1 MPYVAR
7 ERPSRSF
14 LADTTNPAYA
24 RRDAWE
30 RLGRVAE
37 RLAAGQRSGQEV
49 AELETE
55 LTDLIAFLRGVERL
69 WVYPGAQGLARL
81 EEWATR
87 EDYDV
92 LAEQARIAAWQ
103 LGRWSDK
110 ASMFGA
116 VGEPVRQP
124 DPGEKLP
131 GYFTLL
137 VVSDTDPSVL
147 KSGLDEIRSYT
158 RPGEDLVFEI
168 VAVESFEAAL
178 AAVLVNHDV
187 QAVLLR
193 YDFPFRSDV
202 AFGFYGSRMEDLDAE
217 FTLSAADAGPR
228 SFPLAQA
235 IRQLRPHL
243 NLYLLTD
250 ESMPEMHDTTY
261 EVFDRVFYRY
271 EARSELHVTMMAGVR
286 ERVDTPFFDALKKY
300 AERPIGN
307 FHALPIARG
316 NSVFN
321 SKWISDMAEFYGRNI
336 FLAETSS
343 TAGGLDSLLSPHG
356 SLKEAQD
363 KAAKAW
369 GALQT
374 YFATNG
380 TSTSN
385 KIVVQALTRPDDIVL
400 IDRNCHKSHHYGL
413 ILGGAHPIY
422 LDAYPLQE
430 YAIYGGVPLRTI
442 KQTLLDLRRAGRLD
456 AVKMLL
462 LTSCTF
468 DGVTYNPRRVMEEV
482 LAIKPDIV
490 FLWDEAW
497 FAFAGVATL
506 IRQRTAMSAARS
518 LQQQLRSEAYRLEY
532 AAYAERMAGL
542 DPDDDATWLDQHLL
556 PDPDL
561 ARVRVYATQSTHKSL
576 SALRQGSMI
585 HVFDQEFERKAVGQF
600 HEAFNTHT
608 STSPNYQILASLDLA
623 RRQFDLEG
631 YALVARAYE
640 IALTIRRRVQSDPL
654 LSRFMRVLTTT
665 DMVPEEFRPV
675 GGAAAVPVNPDE
687 SIGWEHARRAVRDN
701 EFVLD
706 PTRIT
711 LFIGGTGWNGD
722 EFKNEV
728 LMDRY
733 GIQVNKTSINS
744 VLLIITIGVT
754 WGSADYLLDVLRQ
767 IASRLDVELAE
778 YSPAQR
784 KVFDRRVHRVTAELP
799 HLPDFSAFHDAFSP
813 YPGSPEGDMRAAYFL
828 GYDPQNVDYVSLDE
842 AAELLD
848 AGRDLVST
856 TLVVPY
862 PPGFPILV
870 PGQLVSR
877 DIVEFMSKLDVKEI
891 HGYRPDLGLATFTE
905 DALVRVAGQPRAVT
919 A

>member
-1 MPYVAR
+1 MVYVAR

-14 LADTTNPAYA
+14 LAETTNPAYA

-30 RLGRVAE
+30 RLGQVAE
-37 RLAAGQRSGQEV
+37 RLAAGQHSGQSVE
-49 AELETE
+49 ALETE
-55 LTDLIAFLRGVERL
+55 LADLMAFLRGVERL
-69 WVYPGAQGLARL
+69 WVYPGAQGLATL
-81 EEWATR
+81 EDWANR

-92 LAEQARIAAWQ
+92 LGEQARIAAWQ

-110 ASMFGA
+110 ASMFGRI
-116 VGEPVRQP
+116 GESVRQP
-124 DPGEKLP
+124 DQKEKLP

-137 VVSDTDPSVL
+137 VVSDTDPEVL
-147 KSGLDEIRSYT
+147 KSGLDEIRSYA
-158 RPGEDLVFEI
+158 RPGDDLVFEI
-168 VAVESFEAAL
+168 VAVESFEAAM
-178 AAVLVNHDV
+178 AAVLVNHDI

-202 AFGFYGSRMEDLDAE
+202 AFGFYGGRMEDLDAE
-217 FTLSAADAGPR
+217 FTLSAADARPR
-228 SFPLAQA
+228 SFALAQA
-235 IRQLRPHL
+235 IRQVRPHL

-250 ESMPEMHDTTY
+250 ESMPQTHDSTY

-271 EARSELHVTMMAGVR
+271 EARSELHVTVMAGVR
-286 ERVDTPFFDALKKY
+286 ARVDTPFFDALKEY

-316 NSVFN
+316 NSLFN
-321 SKWISDMAEFYGRNI
+321 SKWIRDMGEFYGRNI

-343 TAGGLDSLLSPHG
+343 TSGGLDSLLSPHG
-356 SLKEAQD
+356 SLKDAQD

-369 GALQT
+369 GSMET

-422 LDAYPLQE
+422 LDAYPLQD
-430 YAIYGGVPLRTI
+430 YAVYGGVPLRTV

-462 LTSCTF
+462 LTNCTF

-497 FAFAGVATL
+497 FAFANVAPL
-506 IRQRTAMSAARS
+506 IRQRTAMSAAQS
-518 LQQQLRSEAYRLEY
+518 LLQQLRSGAYREEY
-532 AAYAERMAGL
+532 AAYVERMNEL
-542 DPDDDATWLDQHLL
+542 DPDDDATWLDHHLL
-556 PDPDL
+556 PDPEQ

-623 RRQFDLEG
+623 RRQVDLEG

-640 IALTIRRRVQSDPL
+640 IALTIRRRVQTDPL
-654 LSRFMRVLTTT
+654 LSRFMRVLTAA
-665 DMVPEEFRPV
+665 DMIPQEYRPV
-675 GGAAAVPVNPDE
+675 AGGSMTPVHPDE
-687 SIGWEHARRAVRDN
+687 SAGWENARAAVREN
-701 EFVLD
+701 EFILD

-711 LFIGGTGWNGD
+711 LFIGDTGWNGD
-722 EFKNEV
+722 EFKNDV

-744 VLLIITIGVT
+744 VLFIVTIGAT
-754 WGSADYLLDVLRQ
+754 WGSVDYLLDVLRQ
-767 IASRLDVELAE
+767 IASSLDIELAE

-784 KVFDRRVHRVTAELP
+784 RVHDRRVQRVTTELP
-799 HLPDFSAFHDAFSP
+799 HLPDFSAFHDGFAP
-813 YPGSPEGDMRAAYFL
+813 HPGSPEGDMRAAFFL
-828 GYDPQNVDYVSLDE
+828 GYDPDNVDYVPLEE
-842 AAELLD
+842 ASELLD
-848 AGRDLVST
+848 AGRELVST

-877 DIVEFMSKLDVKEI
+877 DILEFMSKLDVKEI
-891 HGYRPDLGLATFTE
+891 HGYEPDLGLAVFT
-905 DALVRVAGQPRAVT
+905 DQALAGAAGR
-919 A
+919 

>member
-1 MPYVAR
+1 MSYVAR
-7 ERPSRSF
+7 EHPSRSF

-37 RLAAGQRSGQEV
+37 RLAVGQRSADDVDGLE
-49 AELETE
+49 AELA
-55 LTDLIAFLRGVERL
+55 DLIAFLRGVEGL
-69 WVYPGAQGLARL
+69 WVYPGLSGLTTL
-81 EEWATR
+81 ESWATR
-87 EDYDV
+87 GDYDV
-92 LAEQARIAAWQ
+92 LAEQARVAAWQ

-110 ASMFGA
+110 ASMFGGI
-116 VGEPVRQP
+116 GEPVRQP
-124 DPGEKLP
+124 RPDEKLP

-137 VVSDTDPSVL
+137 VVSDTDPAVL
-147 KSGLDEIRSYT
+147 ASGLGELRSYS
-158 RPGEDLVFEI
+158 GAHDDLVFEI
-168 VAVESFEAAL
+168 VAVDSFEAAL
-178 AAVLVNHDV
+178 AAVLVNHDI

-193 YDFPFRSDV
+193 YDFPFRSSAV
-202 AFGFYGSRMEDLDAE
+202 FGFYGPQLDE
-217 FTLSAADAGPR
+217 LDTEYGLGGTGSPPR
-228 SFPLAQA
+228 SFALAQV
-235 IRQLRPHL
+235 IRRIRPHL

-250 ESMPEMHDTTY
+250 ESMPESHDRTY

-271 EARSELHVTMMAGVR
+271 EARSELHVTVMSGVR
-286 ERVDTPFFDALKKY
+286 NRVDTPFFDALKKY

-316 NSVFN
+316 NSLFN
-321 SKWISDMAEFYGRNI
+321 SKWIRDMADFYGRNI

-343 TAGGLDSLLSPHG
+343 TSGGLDSLLSPHG

-363 KAAKAW
+363 KAARAW
-369 GALQT
+369 SAEHT

-422 LDAYPLQE
+422 LDAYPLQD

-442 KQTLLDLRRAGRLD
+442 KKTLLDLRRAGRLD

-462 LTSCTF
+462 LTNCTF
-468 DGVTYNPRRVMEEV
+468 DGVTYNPQRVMEEV

-497 FAFAGVATL
+497 FAFVNVHPLMRHRAGMA
-506 IRQRTAMSAARS
+506 SARALETR
-518 LQQQLRSEAYRLEY
+518 LRSPRYRDEFEAHR
-532 AAYAERMAGL
+532 ARMADL
-542 DPDDDATWLDQHLL
+542 DPDDDATWLDNQLL
-556 PDPDL
+556 PDPDR
-561 ARVRVYATQSTHKSL
+561 ARVRVYSTQSTHKSL

-585 HVFDQEFERKAVGQF
+585 HVYDQDFERMAVAQF

-631 YALVARAYE
+631 YGLVARAYE
-640 IALTIRRRVQSDPL
+640 IALTIRRRIANDPL
-654 LSRFMRVLTTT
+654 ISRFMRVLRGS
-665 DMVPEEFRPV
+665 DVVPNEFRTV
-675 GGAAAVPVNPDE
+675 SSQETAAVLADKA
-687 SIGWEHARRAVRDN
+687 SGWPNARATIEQN

-711 LFIGGTGWNGD
+711 LFVGGTGWNGD
-722 EFKNEV
+722 EFKNDV
-728 LMDRY
+728 LMDSY

-744 VLLIITIGVT
+744 VLFIITIGAT
-754 WGSADYLLDVLRQ
+754 WGSVDYLLDVLRQ
-767 IASRLDVELAE
+767 IAQRLDLEQSE

-784 KVFDRRVHRVTAELP
+784 KVFERRVRRNTAELP
-799 HLPDFSAFHDAFSP
+799 HLPDFSAFHPAFSP
-813 YPGSPEGDMRAAYFL
+813 HPGSPEGDMRAAYFL
-828 GYDPQNVDYVSLDE
+828 GYDPDNVEYLLLDE
-842 AAELLD
+842 TRAQLD
-848 AGRDLVST
+848 AGRAVVSSN
-856 TLVVPY
+856 LVVPY

-870 PGQLVSR
+870 PGQLVSPE
-877 DIVEFMSKLDVKEI
+877 ILEFMEKLDVREI
-891 HGYRPDLGLATFTE
+891 HGYEPDLGLAVFTE
-905 DALVRVAGQPRAVT
+905 EALASR
-919 A
+919 

>member
-1 MPYVAR
+1 MSYVAR
-7 ERPSRSF
+7 ERPSRMF
-14 LADTTNPAYA
+14 LGETTNPAYA

-37 RLAAGQRSGQEV
+37 RLAVGQRSADDVTAVED
-49 AELETE
+49 ELA
-55 LTDLIAFLRGVERL
+55 DLIAFLRGVEGL
-69 WVYPGAQGLARL
+69 WVYPGLAGLETL
-81 EEWATR
+81 ETWATR
-87 EDYDV
+87 GDYDV
-92 LAEQARIAAWQ
+92 LAEQARVAAWQ

-110 ASMFGA
+110 ASMFGPI
-116 VGEPVRQP
+116 GETVRQP
-124 DPGEKLP
+124 RPEERLP

-137 VVSDTDPSVL
+137 VVSDTDPTVL
-147 KSGLDEIRSYT
+147 ESGLGELRSYAGT
-158 RPGEDLVFEI
+158 HDDLVFDI
-168 VAVESFEAAL
+168 VAVDSFEAAL
-178 AAVLVNHDV
+178 AAVLVNHDI

-193 YDFPFRSDV
+193 YDFPFRSPAVFD
-202 AFGFYGSRMEDLDAE
+202 FYGPQLDELDAE
-217 FTLSAADAGPR
+217 YGLSGTGSPPR
-228 SFPLAQA
+228 SFALAQV
-235 IRQLRPHL
+235 IRRIRPHL

-250 ESMPEMHDTTY
+250 ESMPESRDRTY

-271 EARSELHVTMMAGVR
+271 EARSELHVTVMAGVR
-286 ERVDTPFFDALKKY
+286 NWVDTPFFDALRKY

-316 NSVFN
+316 NSLFN
-321 SKWISDMAEFYGRNI
+321 SKWIRDMADFYGRNI

-363 KAAKAW
+363 KAARAW
-369 GALQT
+369 GSEHT

-422 LDAYPLQE
+422 LDAYPLQD

-442 KQTLLDLRRAGRLD
+442 KKTLLDLRRAGRLD

-462 LTSCTF
+462 LTNCTF
-468 DGVTYNPRRVMEEV
+468 DGVTYNPLRVMEEV

-497 FAFAGVATL
+497 FAFVNVHPLMRHRA
-506 IRQRTAMSAARS
+506 AMASARALESR
-518 LQQQLRSEAYRLEY
+518 LRSSDYRAEYEAHRAL
-532 AAYAERMAGL
+532 MADV
-542 DPDDDATWLDQHLL
+542 DPDDDEALLDTRLL
-556 PDPDL
+556 PDPDR

-585 HVFDQEFERKAVGQF
+585 HVYDQDFERMAVAQF

-631 YALVARAYE
+631 YGMVARAYE
-640 IALTIRRRVQSDPL
+640 IALTIRRRIANDPL
-654 LSRFMRVLTTT
+654 ISQFMRVLRAS
-665 DMVPEEFRPV
+665 DVIPRDYRPV
-675 GGAAAVPVNPDE
+675 RSADAAAVLADKAR
-687 SIGWEHARRAVRDN
+687 GWPNARAAIEEN

-711 LFIGGTGWNGD
+711 LFVGQTGWNGD
-722 EFKNEV
+722 EFKTDV
-728 LMDRY
+728 LMDSY

-744 VLLIITIGVT
+744 VLFIVTIGAT
-754 WGSADYLLDVLRQ
+754 WGSVDYLLDVLRQ
-767 IASRLDVELAE
+767 IAQRLELEHAE

-784 KVFDRRVHRVTAELP
+784 TVFERRVRRNTAELP
-799 HLPDFSAFHDAFSP
+799 HLPDFSAFHPAFSP
-813 YPGSPEGDMRAAYFL
+813 HAGSQEGDMRSAYFL
-828 GYDPQNVDYVSLDE
+828 GYDPENVEYLLLDE
-842 AAELLD
+842 TRDQLD
-848 AGRDLVST
+848 AGRAVVSSN
-856 TLVVPY
+856 LVVPY

-877 DIVEFMSKLDVKEI
+877 EILEFMEKLDVSEI
-891 HGYRPDLGLATFTE
+891 HGYQPDLGLAVFTDE
-905 DALVRVAGQPRAVT
+905 ALADR
-919 A
+919 